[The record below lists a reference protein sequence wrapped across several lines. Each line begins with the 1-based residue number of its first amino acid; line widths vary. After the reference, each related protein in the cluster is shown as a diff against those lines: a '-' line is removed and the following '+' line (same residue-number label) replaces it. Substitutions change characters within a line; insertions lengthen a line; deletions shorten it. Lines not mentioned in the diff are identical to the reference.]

1 MNEQERE
8 LDLMVAELDTENRMI
23 RARNERLEKELAA
36 LRGQAPLLVDK
47 GCSERGC
54 MGYDSRD
61 CGGEMPVMYVK
72 LESK

>member
-1 MNEQERE
+1 MDDQTRE
-8 LDLMVAELDTENRMI
+8 LDLMVAELETENRML
-23 RARNERLEKELAA
+23 RARNERLEKELEA

-61 CGGEMPVMYVK
+61 GEAPVMYVK
-72 LESK
+72 LETA